1 LGGTVEP
8 VLSDKRLGEGMV
20 LVIDDEPYMAKATS
34 RLLRSMGFDF
44 LIAATGQDAVQICR
58 ARGDEIDVV
67 LLDMVLPEMSSIET
81 LRQMRALRPGIKVIL
96 MSGYGKQESVDRFAG
111 MGLDGFV
118 SKPFGYS
125 ELENVV
131 RAALNRSNT

>member
-1 LGGTVEP
+1 
-8 VLSDKRLGEGMV
+8 V

-44 LIAATGQDAVQICR
+44 QIATTGPDAVQICR

-67 LLDMVLPEMSSIET
+67 ILDVVLPEMSSIET

-96 MSGYGKQESVDRFAG
+96 MSGYGKQESMDRFAG
-111 MGLDGFV
+111 MELDGFV
-118 SKPFGYS
+118 SKPFGYN

-131 RAALNRSNT
+131 RAALNRGNT